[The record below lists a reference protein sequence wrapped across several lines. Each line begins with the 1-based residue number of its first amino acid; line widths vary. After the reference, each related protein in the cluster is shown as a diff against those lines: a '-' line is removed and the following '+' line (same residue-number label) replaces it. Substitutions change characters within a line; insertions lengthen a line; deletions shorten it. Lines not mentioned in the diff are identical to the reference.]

1 MSFVDT
7 ALQAEFNRLFVLYQI
22 ALGNYRGV
30 TKEAY
35 KAFDREI
42 PSVKGDDSRNNLLE
56 DIQKRIDFV
65 TFNLYQARTNL
76 FEFVVTYAD
85 QMRFEGGVDHAL

>member
-7 ALQAEFNRLFVLYQI
+7 ALQVEFDRLFVLYQT

-35 KAFDREI
+35 KAFDREL
-42 PSVKGDDSRNNLLE
+42 PRLKDDSGNNLLE

-65 TFNLYQARTNL
+65 TFNLYQARMNL
-76 FEFVVTYAD
+76 FDFVVTYAD
-85 QMRFEGGVDHAL
+85 QMRFEGGC